1 MGGSCGGVWKMDFSL
16 VEGNVQTGRGLRV
29 VDFFLVYSPCTHA
42 PMLTCL
48 RAPMCPCNHA
58 PMQAALEEEQA
69 HFSKMIEALKAEGE
83 QRVAVVAGQLE
94 GAMQEAGSHQQRV
107 LQLEVGSDVDRC
119 LIDA

>member
-1 MGGSCGGVWKMDFSL
+1 
-16 VEGNVQTGRGLRV
+16 
-29 VDFFLVYSPCTHA
+29 
-42 PMLTCL
+42 
-48 RAPMCPCNHA
+48 
-58 PMQAALEEEQA
+58 MQAALEEEQA